1 MIASN
6 LGQVAKRNAIKVRLP
21 LKCMHSSQSHSSMH
35 TVERSVLVPHSA
47 SQMFNLV
54 ADVPKYPDFMPWC
67 GGASIDNKDSTGM
80 QASITI
86 AIAGL
91 KHTFTTRNKHV
102 VPERIELSLVKG
114 PFSALEG
121 EWQFVPLAEDA
132 CKVLFTLRYEFSS
145 RALELVVGPVF
156 NRIATSFIDSFTQRA
171 TQCYGEG
178 L

>member
-1 MIASN
+1 
-6 LGQVAKRNAIKVRLP
+6 
-21 LKCMHSSQSHSSMH
+21 MH
-35 TVERSVLVPHSA
+35 TVERSVLVHHSA

-54 ADVPKYPDFMPWC
+54 ADVEKYPEFMPWC
-67 GGASIDNKDSTGM
+67 GGASIDARTADGM

-91 KHTFTTRNKHV
+91 KHTFTTNNTHHF
-102 VPERIELSLVKG
+102 PDRIALSLVKG

-121 EWQFVPLAEDA
+121 DWRFVPLSEDA

-145 RALELVVGPVF
+145 RALEVVVGPVF

-171 TQCYGEG
+171 AHCYGDA

>member
-1 MIASN
+1 
-6 LGQVAKRNAIKVRLP
+6 
-21 LKCMHSSQSHSSMH
+21 MH

-54 ADVPKYPDFMPWC
+54 ADVQKYPEFMPWC
-67 GGASIDNKDSTGM
+67 GGASVDRQYASGM

-91 KHTFTTRNKHV
+91 KHTFTTNNTLEF
-102 VPERIELSLVKG
+102 PGRIALSLVKG
-114 PFSALEG
+114 PFSALDG
-121 EWQFVPLAEDA
+121 EWRFMPLEDNA

-145 RALELVVGPVF
+145 RALEVVVGPVF

-171 TQCYGEG
+171 VQYYGDG
-178 L
+178 S